1 MSLPAASG
9 AGLKTDTTGQYP
21 TKHTHRAGLA
31 TLRLI
36 HDTRHTPNAGR
47 AVVIIHA
54 SDTTTLITDISS
66 ETPTLLS
73 SLNTSPPSFQ
83 HTSTTNSQEPSTL
96 PPPAMDVQTPYALD
110 LSSLLFTAFT
120 LGFTPL
126 LLVGLLFRMA
136 VHPIT
141 LLYEWLTEEP
151 KAPPLLTPWSPQ
163 YPVPTTPR
171 AASSPRS
178 PYAAPSPLPRGS
190 EGFPS
195 PSLQSRRYSPTLRA
209 QSLRSS
215 SGGGGTYAGPAFT
228 APPALRGTG
237 TYLNISYSPGLG
249 ASVSVGSGSGGGQ
262 PAVFGVGLADKSSKY
277 QPTLRHLPP
286 RSAVAQ
292 PYRPETIS
300 SIAGAQA
307 HASAQPLAL
316 DRAFRQIE
324 EDKWDRTE
332 RWRREIME
340 DDY

>member
-1 MSLPAASG
+1 
-9 AGLKTDTTGQYP
+9 
-21 TKHTHRAGLA
+21 
-31 TLRLI
+31 
-36 HDTRHTPNAGR
+36 
-47 AVVIIHA
+47 
-54 SDTTTLITDISS
+54 
-66 ETPTLLS
+66 
-73 SLNTSPPSFQ
+73 
-83 HTSTTNSQEPSTL
+83 
-96 PPPAMDVQTPYALD
+96 MDVQTPYALD

-126 LLVGLLFRMA
+126 LLIGLLFRMA

-190 EGFPS
+190 EGFSS
-195 PSLQSRRYSPTLRA
+195 PFRRYSPTLRA

-215 SGGGGTYAGPAFT
+215 SGGGTYSGPAYTGHAMSARSAMPVMSTT
-228 APPALRGTG
+228 ATRGTG
-237 TYLNISYSPGLG
+237 TYLNISYSPGMG
-249 ASVSVGSGSGGGQ
+249 ASVSVGSGQ
-262 PAVFGVGLADKSSKY
+262 PSVFGVGLADKSSKY

-286 RSAVAQ
+286 RQVQ

-316 DRAFRQIE
+316 DRSFRQIE

-340 DDY
+340 DDF

>member
-1 MSLPAASG
+1 MNEVVRAPHSRGAAGTAAAGWLSGRLYRVVRGGDSGNPTADVSVSLPAASG

-141 LLYEWLTEEP
+141 LLYEWLTD
-151 KAPPLLTPWSPQ
+151 
-163 YPVPTTPR
+163 
-171 AASSPRS
+171 
-178 PYAAPSPLPRGS
+178 
-190 EGFPS
+190 
-195 PSLQSRRYSPTLRA
+195 QSRRYSPTLRA

>member
-1 MSLPAASG
+1 
-9 AGLKTDTTGQYP
+9 
-21 TKHTHRAGLA
+21 
-31 TLRLI
+31 
-36 HDTRHTPNAGR
+36 
-47 AVVIIHA
+47 
-54 SDTTTLITDISS
+54 
-66 ETPTLLS
+66 
-73 SLNTSPPSFQ
+73 
-83 HTSTTNSQEPSTL
+83 
-96 PPPAMDVQTPYALD
+96 MDVQTPYALD

-178 PYAAPSPLPRGS
+178 PYAAPSPLPRES

-195 PSLQSRRYSPTLRA
+195 PSPSRRYSPTLRA

-215 SGGGGTYAGPAFT
+215 SGGGTYAG
-228 APPALRGTG
+228 PALRGTG
-237 TYLNISYSPGLG
+237 TYLNISYSPGMG
-249 ASVSVGSGSGGGQ
+249 ASVSVGSGQ
-262 PAVFGVGLADKSSKY
+262 PSMFGVGLADKSSKY

-286 RSAVAQ
+286 RQVQ

-316 DRAFRQIE
+316 DRSFRQIE